1 MKNIIIILLLVF
13 PSLAFSTEMVV
24 QTTDGKRPRFDT
36 SEILK
41 IYFQEKAFSVTE
53 YVIDTEFVWIDE
65 NVGKELGTI
74 TFSSDGN
81 AYPSWSRVRNTWK
94 IDDNKNLVV
103 YTDGYL
109 YVTRFKLN
117 KTKKFFNGSRDRK
130 NNRKDGVIS
139 ILKPIR

>member
-1 MKNIIIILLLVF
+1 MKNIIIILLLFF

-53 YVIDTEFVWIDE
+53 YVINTEFVWIDE

-74 TFSSDGN
+74 TFSSGGN
-81 AYPSWSRVRNTWK
+81 AYPS
-94 IDDNKNLVV
+94 
-103 YTDGYL
+103 
-109 YVTRFKLN
+109 
-117 KTKKFFNGSRDRK
+117 
-130 NNRKDGVIS
+130 
-139 ILKPIR
+139 